1 VGRLSRFLTGWLVA
15 SCAAIAATLVAVP
28 VASASPAPANASAYV
43 PLQTPQRVYDTR
55 RVGGA
60 FAADEVRSIEL
71 SSAIANLGGLAPTAV
86 VVNVT
91 VLGPAA
97 VGYWTVWP
105 TGALRPESSGTN
117 VDDVSARLGSTLA
130 LSNLVTL
137 PLSGSSVSV
146 YASGGG
152 DLIVDV
158 IGFYIPAVTATSGR
172 LEPLASPVR
181 ILDSRNTTPMSPGE
195 VRRLEVPGAI
205 GASAVVLNV
214 TVIGYGQGYWQVY
227 QADGAAPTTSNV
239 NTATL
244 GDLAANNVITRV
256 DPTGAV
262 NIAASLGGHV
272 IVDLVGVFTGPGSPS
287 SSEGL
292 FVPLANPSR
301 FLDSRRSNRLYANS
315 AVEVDVQA
323 MLGRSDVAAVVMN
336 ATVTETIA
344 PGYVSVTTAG
354 ASSDAAARATSSM
367 NPTHSNQTLANHV
380 VVPVSARG
388 FDVFTQGG
396 GHVIADVSGWYT
408 GQPRAAT
415 YPRSTY
421 SAPTTPA
428 GCAGIATW
436 PVGPIG
442 YGTSADDVRRLQGR
456 LLELGFWN
464 LGADGEY
471 GLSTKQA
478 VMAFQKWAGLETSG
492 RVDEATAVALTSAAA
507 RPTGQSSESGVV
519 VEVDKD
525 RQLLFI
531 MNNGRLAWALNTSTG
546 SGQYYLELNQKDPT
560 KWELGRSVTDSGRF
574 KVNRE
579 RPEGWW
585 EGDLG
590 EIYRPKYFNG
600 GIAIHG
606 SRSIPDYPASH
617 GCVRVSTAAMDMI
630 WASGLV
636 PKGTAVWVYGADIEA
651 EGEPP
656 VMPTTTTTT
665 TLAPTTSAPP
675 AHSTSVAPA

>member
-1 VGRLSRFLTGWLVA
+1 MGRLSRFLTGWLVA

-105 TGALRPESSGTN
+105 TGALRPESSSTN

-408 GQPRAAT
+408 GQPRAAI

-478 VMAFQKWAGLETSG
+478 VMAFQKWAGLEPTTVTDS
-492 RVDEATAVALTSAAA
+492 ATAVALNLTLCGPVAG
-507 RPTGQSSESGVV
+507 RTTGDFF
-519 VEVDKD
+519 EVDKT
-525 RQLLFI
+525 RQIAFVVRQGKVLFTF
-531 MNNGRLAWALNTSTG
+531 NVSTGNGRDYDEEDRVTG
-546 SGQYYLELNQKDPT
+546 GRVTGVATTPVGEFRIYKERDEAAYKGT
-560 KWELGRSVTDSGRF
+560 LGT
-574 KVNRE
+574 
-579 RPEGWW
+579 
-585 EGDLG
+585 L
-590 EIYRPKYFNG
+590 YRPKFVVG
-600 GIAIHG
+600 GIAVHG
-606 SRSIPDYPASH
+606 SPRIPAYPASH
-617 GCVRVSTAAMDMI
+617 GCVRVAN
-630 WASGLV
+630 
-636 PKGTAVWVYGADIEA
+636 
-651 EGEPP
+651 P
-656 VMPTTTTTT
+656 VMDFIWFANLLPKR
-665 TLAPTTSAPP
+665 AKVWI
-675 AHSTSVAPA
+675 HD